1 MQPEAPQTDTQIH
14 DAVIVGA
21 GPAGMAAALALRKAG
36 LNAICTGPAPGT
48 SGIDHR
54 TTAFLYGSIRFLD
67 ETLDVW
73 KNLAPYAAQLTT
85 LRLIDRTG
93 RLFRAPDMLF
103 SASETGEESF
113 GANIPNAK
121 VTDELA
127 TALGD
132 HFLPSGGVVAIQDE
146 NGGRAV
152 RLRLA
157 DGRELHTRLVV
168 GADGRKSFCRESQNI
183 PIKQWSYNQAALVCD
198 LGHVRPHN
206 NACTEFHYKNGPLT
220 LVPLPGNFSG
230 LVWTETPER
239 ASKLKAM
246 SEEDFIT
253 ALTAQAERVCGAFTS
268 VGPRAVFPLSG
279 LIATKLHGHRLA
291 LVGEAAHA
299 MPPIG
304 AQGLNLGIRDIIDLV
319 ECVRHVVDPGAPD
332 VLAKYTSRRKADVW
346 TMTYAADLL
355 SQSLTSN
362 LPFFQLARG
371 AGLSVLSIPGPL
383 RRAFMRKGMSAVSF

>member
-1 MQPEAPQTDTQIH
+1 MQPETPQTDKHIY

-21 GPAGMAAALALRKAG
+21 GPAGMAATLGLREAG

-48 SGIDHR
+48 IGIDRR
-54 TTAFLYGSIRFLD
+54 TTAFLHGSIRFLD

-73 KNLAPYAAQLTT
+73 KKLAPFSAPLTT

-121 VTDELA
+121 VTAELLE
-127 TALGD
+127 ALGD
-132 HFLPSGGVVAIQDE
+132 HFLPSEGVVALQDE
-146 NGGRAV
+146 NGGKTV
-152 RLRLA
+152 LLRLA

-183 PIKQWSYNQAALVCD
+183 PVKQWLYNQAALVCD
-198 LGHVRPHN
+198 LGHDRPHN

-220 LVPLPGNFSG
+220 LVPLPGNSSG
-230 LVWTETPER
+230 LVWTEMPER
-239 ASKLKAM
+239 ASELKAM
-246 SEEDFIT
+246 SDEDFIT
-253 ALTAQAERVCGAFTS
+253 ALTVQAGRVYGTFTS

-291 LVGEAAHA
+291 LVGESAHA

-304 AQGLNLGIRDIIDLV
+304 AQGLNLGIRDIIDLA
-319 ECVRHVVDPGAPD
+319 ECVRHADDPGAPD
-332 VLAKYTSRRKADVW
+332 VLARYTSRHKTDVW

-371 AGLSVLSIPGPL
+371 VGLSVLSIPGPL
-383 RRAFMRKGMSAVSF
+383 RRAFMRKGMSAIGL